1 MLCQHISM
9 TYINMRVNCV
19 VIIKAFRTRQ
29 NTKTQKRNN
38 KLTKPLDQV
47 RDSNVAIVDEL
58 YQQDV

>member
-1 MLCQHISM
+1 
-9 TYINMRVNCV
+9 MRVNCV